1 MATVFGKLNLKDHDE
16 IVVLNAPASFE
27 PALASLEGVRIAR
40 GIGEAKS
47 IAFSLAFV
55 TKQKEV
61 ASIAK
66 AVARKIDGDAIVWFA
81 YPKKSSKKYTSD
93 IGMSTASW
101 APLGEAGFEP
111 VRMIAIDEDWTAVRF
126 RRADFIKSLTR
137 DSRAIMSKAG
147 KAKAKTRTAKPR

>member
-1 MATVFGKLNLKDHDE
+1 MASVFGKLNLKDQDE

-27 PALASLEGVRIAR
+27 PELASLSDVRIKR
-40 GIGEAKS
+40 SIGDVKS

-61 ASIAK
+61 DAIAK
-66 AVARKIDGDAIVWFA
+66 AVGKKTAGDAIVWFA
-81 YPKKSSKKYTSD
+81 YPKKSSKRYTSD
-93 IGMSTASW
+93 LGMGTGGW

-126 RRADFIKSLTR
+126 RRAGFIKTLTR
-137 DSRAIMSKAG
+137 DSRAIMSKEG
-147 KAKAKTRTAKPR
+147 KAKARLRSR